1 MRGIR
6 GAIGLGAGTLL
17 LAAARPL
24 PAQDPPTVPTVTLDE
39 AIRMALRV
47 NPTMVRARG
56 QVATAAAGKRT
67 AVGNWLPSV
76 STSSGFSTQPGRE
89 TIDPNTGLSY
99 TPTTSSYSAGLSASM
114 TLFSGFSRLAE
125 NRSAN
130 ADYRSAQAS
139 EIAQEFN
146 IILQTKQAFFNAI
159 AANELVRVA
168 ERSIVRAEEQLR
180 MSKDK
185 LAAGSAIRSDTLRG
199 RVEVGNAQLQLLNA
213 QTQRETAEATLAQLI
228 GIDGPIRAVTDSSL
242 FVPVDVDTTAIRIE
256 AVAQSP
262 TVIQADAAAEAA
274 RASVSVATAQYFPR
288 VTASYSRSW
297 SGQAL
302 SSLNDSWSARVG
314 LSWTIF
320 NGFSRESNVTSA
332 RVGRENALAEAEDAR
347 RQVNAQLTQYLA
359 SLNSARLS
367 LDIAIANLAAAEEE
381 LRVQQERYRL
391 GMSTIV
397 DVLVSQISLE
407 QAEVDIVRA
416 RLDYLV
422 AKAQIESLIGREL

>member
-1 MRGIR
+1 
-6 GAIGLGAGTLL
+6 
-17 LAAARPL
+17 
-24 PAQDPPTVPTVTLDE
+24 
-39 AIRMALRV
+39 
-47 NPTMVRARG
+47 
-56 QVATAAAGKRT
+56 
-67 AVGNWLPSV
+67 
-76 STSSGFSTQPGRE
+76 
-89 TIDPNTGLSY
+89 
-99 TPTTSSYSAGLSASM
+99 M
-114 TLFSGFSRLAE
+114 TLFSGFRRLAQ
-125 NRSAN
+125 NRSAG
-130 ADYRSAQAS
+130 ADYRSAEAS

-146 IILQTKQAFFNAI
+146 VILQTKQAFFNAV

-168 ERSIVRAEEQLR
+168 ERSIQRAEEQLR

-213 QTQRETAEATLAQLI
+213 QTQRETAEANLAQLI
-228 GIDGPIRAVTDSSL
+228 GIDGPVRAAADSSL
-242 FVPVDVDTTAIRIE
+242 FVPVDVDTTTLRIE

-262 TVIQADAAAEAA
+262 TVIQADAAADAA
-274 RASVSVATAQYFPR
+274 AASVSVATAQYFPN

-297 SGQAL
+297 SGQQISGL
-302 SSLNDSWSARVG
+302 DDTWSARVG
-314 LSWTIF
+314 LSWTLF
-320 NGFSRESNVTSA
+320 NGFSREGSVTSA
-332 RVGRENALAEAEDAR
+332 KVGRESARAEADDAR
-347 RQVNAQLTQYLA
+347 RQVYAQLTQFLA

-367 LDIAIANLAAAEEE
+367 LDIAIANRAASDEE

-391 GMSTIV
+391 GMSTVV